1 MIMAD
6 PTTEFFAELGRRGHE
21 QLLEKVKATIRFDI
35 AQGKKTRRWLVT
47 INRGDI
53 TVSGRNAPADSAVR
67 VDLALFERLV
77 TGHANATAKVLRGR
91 LGVSGEL
98 EPLILLQRIFP
109 GPPLAEAKR

>member
-1 MIMAD
+1 MSD

-35 AQGKKTRRWLVT
+35 VKGKKTSRWLVT
-47 INRGDI
+47 IDRGDI
-53 TVSGRNAPADSAVR
+53 AVSGRNASASSTVR
-67 VDLALFERLV
+67 VDRALFERLV
-77 TGHANATAKVLRGR
+77 TGHANATAEVLRGR
-91 LGVSGEL
+91 IGITGDL